1 MYKHTNNIKSL
12 LKKMTI
18 TNLNYNKIK
27 NDITNDLDINHLEQH
42 YFLRKMIYLENI
54 KLLTE
59 LDALEK
65 YYKDNKTILNGMP
78 IEDNK
83 LDSRHAEK
91 LSNLLDSR
99 HAEKLSNLLDS
110 RHAEKLSNLL
120 DSRHAEKLSNKL
132 DSRSAEELSNL
143 LDSLIKEYDT
153 YKENA
158 IEHQQQLL
166 DNNKLLLAEIDILSE
181 KYNKIKEDY
190 NSILSDF
197 DKVKTDFNCKNV
209 HLNSLIVQQSLE
221 ISKYKDKYNSL
232 KIKSINTIK
241 ELCDS
246 NNEKTDTI
254 NKLLTE
260 QGEINC

>member
-78 IEDNK
+78 IEEKK
-83 LDSRHAEK
+83 LDTRS
-91 LSNLLDSR
+91 
-99 HAEKLSNLLDS
+99 
-110 RHAEKLSNLL
+110 
-120 DSRHAEKLSNKL
+120 AEKLSNKL
-132 DSRSAEELSNL
+132 DSRHTEELSNKLDSRYAEELSNK
-143 LDSLIKEYDT
+143 LDSLIKEYET

-166 DNNKLLLAEIDILSE
+166 DNNKLLLAEIDILSD
-181 KYNKIKEDY
+181 KYNKIKENY

-246 NNEKTDTI
+246 NNEKTDTL

>member
-65 YYKDNKTILNGMP
+65 YYKDNKTILNSTS
-78 IEDNK
+78 IEEKK
-83 LDSRHAEK
+83 LDTRRAE
-91 LSNLLDSR
+91 
-99 HAEKLSNLLDS
+99 E
-110 RHAEKLSNLL
+110 
-120 DSRHAEKLSNKL
+120 LSNKL
-132 DSRSAEELSNL
+132 DTRSAEELSNK
-143 LDSLIKEYDT
+143 LDTRHVDELSNKLDTLIKEYET

-241 ELCDS
+241 ELCNS
-246 NNEKTDTI
+246 NNEKTDTL
-254 NKLLTE
+254 NKLLAE

>member
-65 YYKDNKTILNGMP
+65 YYKDNKTILNSAL
-78 IEDNK
+78 IEEKK
-83 LDSRHAEK
+83 LDTRHE
-91 LSNLLDSR
+91 D
-99 HAEKLSNLLDS
+99 E
-110 RHAEKLSNLL
+110 
-120 DSRHAEKLSNKL
+120 LSNK
-132 DSRSAEELSNL
+132 
-143 LDSLIKEYDT
+143 LDSLIKEYET

-241 ELCDS
+241 ELCNS
-246 NNEKTDTI
+246 NNEKTDTL
-254 NKLLTE
+254 NKLLAE

>member
-65 YYKDNKTILNGMP
+65 YYKDNKTILNGAL
-78 IEDNK
+78 IEEKKLDTQHAKELSNK
-83 LDSRHAEK
+83 LDTRHVDE
-91 LSNLLDSR
+91 
-99 HAEKLSNLLDS
+99 
-110 RHAEKLSNLL
+110 
-120 DSRHAEKLSNKL
+120 LSNKL
-132 DSRSAEELSNL
+132 DSRRAEELSNK
-143 LDSLIKEYDT
+143 LDSQHAEELSNKLDVLIKEYET

-241 ELCDS
+241 ELCNS
-246 NNEKTDTI
+246 NNEKTDTL
-254 NKLLTE
+254 NKLLAE

>member
-65 YYKDNKTILNGMP
+65 YYKDNKTILNGAL
-78 IEDNK
+78 IEEKK
-83 LDSRHAEK
+83 LDTQHAKE
-91 LSNLLDSR
+91 
-99 HAEKLSNLLDS
+99 
-110 RHAEKLSNLL
+110 
-120 DSRHAEKLSNKL
+120 LSNKL
-132 DSRSAEELSNL
+132 DTRHVDELSNK
-143 LDSLIKEYDT
+143 LDTLIKEYET

-241 ELCDS
+241 ELCNS
-246 NNEKTDTI
+246 NNEKTDTL
-254 NKLLTE
+254 NKLLAE

>member
-65 YYKDNKTILNGMP
+65 YYKDNKTILNGAL
-78 IEDNK
+78 IEEKK
-83 LDSRHAEK
+83 LDTRRAE
-91 LSNLLDSR
+91 
-99 HAEKLSNLLDS
+99 E
-110 RHAEKLSNLL
+110 
-120 DSRHAEKLSNKL
+120 LSNKL
-132 DSRSAEELSNL
+132 DT
-143 LDSLIKEYDT
+143 LIKEYET

-241 ELCDS
+241 ELCNS
-246 NNEKTDTI
+246 NNEKTDTL
-254 NKLLTE
+254 NKLLAE

>member
-1 MYKHTNNIKSL
+1 ML
-12 LKKMTI
+12 
-18 TNLNYNKIK
+18 
-27 NDITNDLDINHLEQH
+27 
-42 YFLRKMIYLENI
+42 
-54 KLLTE
+54 
-59 LDALEK
+59 
-65 YYKDNKTILNGMP
+65 
-78 IEDNK
+78 IEENK

-91 LSNLLDSR
+91 LSNNLDSR
-99 HAEKLSNLLDS
+99 HAE
-110 RHAEKLSNLL
+110 
-120 DSRHAEKLSNKL
+120 
-132 DSRSAEELSNL
+132 ELSNN

-246 NNEKTDTI
+246 NNEKTDTL
-254 NKLLTE
+254 NKLLAE

>member
-65 YYKDNKTILNGMP
+65 YYKDNKTILNSTS
-78 IEDNK
+78 IEEKK
-83 LDSRHAEK
+83 LDTRHAE
-91 LSNLLDSR
+91 
-99 HAEKLSNLLDS
+99 E
-110 RHAEKLSNLL
+110 
-120 DSRHAEKLSNKL
+120 LSNKL
-132 DSRSAEELSNL
+132 DTRHAEELSNK
-143 LDSLIKEYDT
+143 LDTRHTEELSNKLDTLITEYET

>member
-1 MYKHTNNIKSL
+1 
-12 LKKMTI
+12 
-18 TNLNYNKIK
+18 
-27 NDITNDLDINHLEQH
+27 
-42 YFLRKMIYLENI
+42 MIYLENI

-59 LDALEK
+59 LDTLEK
-65 YYKDNKTILNGMP
+65 YYKDNKTILIGTP
-78 IEDNK
+78 IEKNKLDSRSAKDLSNK
-83 LDSRHAEK
+83 LDSRHAE
-91 LSNLLDSR
+91 
-99 HAEKLSNLLDS
+99 E
-110 RHAEKLSNLL
+110 
-120 DSRHAEKLSNKL
+120 LSNKL
-132 DSRSAEELSNL
+132 DSRSAEEL
-143 LDSLIKEYDT
+143 LDSLIKEYET

-197 DKVKTDFNCKNV
+197 DKVKTDFNCKNI

-232 KIKSINTIK
+232 KIKSFNTIK

-246 NNEKTDTI
+246 NNEKIDTL

>member
-78 IEDNK
+78 IEEK
-83 LDSRHAEK
+83 RLDT
-91 LSNLLDSR
+91 
-99 HAEKLSNLLDS
+99 
-110 RHAEKLSNLL
+110 
-120 DSRHAEKLSNKL
+120 
-132 DSRSAEELSNL
+132 RSAEELSNK
-143 LDSLIKEYDT
+143 LDTRSAEELSNKLDTLIKEYET

-241 ELCDS
+241 ELCNS
-246 NNEKTDTI
+246 NNEKTDTL
-254 NKLLTE
+254 NKLLAE

>member
-27 NDITNDLDINHLEQH
+27 NDITHDLDINHLEQH

-65 YYKDNKTILNGMP
+65 YYKDNKTILNGTP

-83 LDSRHAEK
+83 LDSRSTEE
-91 LSNLLDSR
+91 LSNKLDSQ
-99 HAEKLSNLLDS
+99 HAD
-110 RHAEKLSNLL
+110 
-120 DSRHAEKLSNKL
+120 KLSNKL
-132 DSRSAEELSNL
+132 DSHSAEELSNK
-143 LDSLIKEYDT
+143 LDSQHAEELSNKLDTLIKEYET

-197 DKVKTDFNCKNV
+197 DKVKTDFNSKNV

-246 NNEKTDTI
+246 NNEKTDTL
-254 NKLLTE
+254 NKLLAE

>member
-65 YYKDNKTILNGMP
+65 YYKDNKTILNGVL
-78 IEDNK
+78 IEENK
-83 LDSRHAEK
+83 
-91 LSNLLDSR
+91 
-99 HAEKLSNLLDS
+99 
-110 RHAEKLSNLL
+110 L

-246 NNEKTDTI
+246 NNEKTDTL
-254 NKLLTE
+254 NKLLAE

>member
-1 MYKHTNNIKSL
+1 MYKHTNTIKSL

-27 NDITNDLDINHLEQH
+27 NDITHDLDINHLEQH

-65 YYKDNKTILNGMP
+65 YYKDNKTILIGTP
-78 IEDNK
+78 IEENKLDSRSAELSNK
-83 LDSRHAEK
+83 LDSRHAE
-91 LSNLLDSR
+91 
-99 HAEKLSNLLDS
+99 E
-110 RHAEKLSNLL
+110 
-120 DSRHAEKLSNKL
+120 LSNKL
-132 DSRSAEELSNL
+132 DV
-143 LDSLIKEYDT
+143 LIKEYET

-246 NNEKTDTI
+246 NNEKTDTL
-254 NKLLTE
+254 NKLLAE

>member
-1 MYKHTNNIKSL
+1 
-12 LKKMTI
+12 MTI
-18 TNLNYNKIK
+18 NNLNYNKIK

-65 YYKDNKTILNGMP
+65 YYKDNKTILNGVL
-78 IEDNK
+78 IEENK

-91 LSNLLDSR
+91 LSN
-99 HAEKLSNLLDS
+99 K
-110 RHAEKLSNLL
+110 L
-120 DSRHAEKLSNKL
+120 DSRHAEKLSNKLDSRHAEKLSNKLDSRHAEELSNNLDSRHAEELSNNL

>member
-1 MYKHTNNIKSL
+1 
-12 LKKMTI
+12 
-18 TNLNYNKIK
+18 
-27 NDITNDLDINHLEQH
+27 
-42 YFLRKMIYLENI
+42 MIYLENI

-65 YYKDNKTILNGMP
+65 YYKDNKTILNSAL
-78 IEDNK
+78 IEEKK
-83 LDSRHAEK
+83 LDTRHE
-91 LSNLLDSR
+91 D
-99 HAEKLSNLLDS
+99 E
-110 RHAEKLSNLL
+110 
-120 DSRHAEKLSNKL
+120 LSNK
-132 DSRSAEELSNL
+132 
-143 LDSLIKEYDT
+143 LDSLIKEYET

-241 ELCDS
+241 ELCNS
-246 NNEKTDTI
+246 NNEKTDTL
-254 NKLLTE
+254 NKLLAE

>member
-65 YYKDNKTILNGMP
+65 YYKDNKTILNSTS
-78 IEDNK
+78 IEEKK
-83 LDSRHAEK
+83 LDTRRAE
-91 LSNLLDSR
+91 
-99 HAEKLSNLLDS
+99 E
-110 RHAEKLSNLL
+110 
-120 DSRHAEKLSNKL
+120 LSNKL
-132 DSRSAEELSNL
+132 DTRHVDELSNK
-143 LDSLIKEYDT
+143 LDTLIKEYET

-241 ELCDS
+241 ELCNS
-246 NNEKTDTI
+246 NNEKTDTL
-254 NKLLTE
+254 NKLLAE

>member
-65 YYKDNKTILNGMP
+65 YYKDNKTILNGTP
-78 IEDNK
+78 IED
-83 LDSRHAEK
+83 
-91 LSNLLDSR
+91 
-99 HAEKLSNLLDS
+99 
-110 RHAEKLSNLL
+110 
-120 DSRHAEKLSNKL
+120 NKL
-132 DSRSAEELSNL
+132 DSRSAEELSNK
-143 LDSLIKEYDT
+143 LDSRHAEELSNKLDVLIKEYET

-241 ELCDS
+241 ELCNS
-246 NNEKTDTI
+246 NNEKTDTL
-254 NKLLTE
+254 NKLLAE

>member
-65 YYKDNKTILNGMP
+65 YYKDNKTILNGTP
-78 IEDNK
+78 IED
-83 LDSRHAEK
+83 
-91 LSNLLDSR
+91 
-99 HAEKLSNLLDS
+99 
-110 RHAEKLSNLL
+110 
-120 DSRHAEKLSNKL
+120 NKL
-132 DSRSAEELSNL
+132 DSRSAEELSNK
-143 LDSLIKEYDT
+143 LDSRHAEELSNKLDTLIKEYET

-197 DKVKTDFNCKNV
+197 DKVKTEFNSKNV
-209 HLNSLIVQQSLE
+209 HLNSLLVQKSLE
-221 ISKYKDKYNSL
+221 VSKYKDKYNSL

-246 NNEKTDTI
+246 NNEKIDTL

>member
-65 YYKDNKTILNGMP
+65 YYKDNKTILNGVP
-78 IEDNK
+78 IKENK
-83 LDSRHAEK
+83 LDSRHAE
-91 LSNLLDSR
+91 
-99 HAEKLSNLLDS
+99 E
-110 RHAEKLSNLL
+110 
-120 DSRHAEKLSNKL
+120 LSNKL
-132 DSRSAEELSNL
+132 DSRHTEELSNK
-143 LDSLIKEYDT
+143 LDTLIKEYET

-246 NNEKTDTI
+246 NNEKIDTL

>member
-65 YYKDNKTILNGMP
+65 YYKDNKTILNGVP
-78 IEDNK
+78 IKENK
-83 LDSRHAEK
+83 LDSRSAEE
-91 LSNLLDSR
+91 LSNKLDSR
-99 HAEKLSNLLDS
+99 RAE
-110 RHAEKLSNLL
+110 E
-120 DSRHAEKLSNKL
+120 LSNKL
-132 DSRSAEELSNL
+132 DSRSAEELSNK
-143 LDSLIKEYDT
+143 LDTLIKEYET

-246 NNEKTDTI
+246 NNQKTDTL
-254 NKLLTE
+254 NKLLAE

>member
-65 YYKDNKTILNGMP
+65 YYKDNKTILNGAL
-78 IEDNK
+78 IEEKK
-83 LDSRHAEK
+83 LDTQHAKE
-91 LSNLLDSR
+91 
-99 HAEKLSNLLDS
+99 
-110 RHAEKLSNLL
+110 
-120 DSRHAEKLSNKL
+120 LSNKL
-132 DSRSAEELSNL
+132 DTRHVDELSNK
-143 LDSLIKEYDT
+143 LDTRHVDELSNKLDTLIKEYET

-241 ELCDS
+241 ELCNS
-246 NNEKTDTI
+246 NNEKTDTL
-254 NKLLTE
+254 NKLLAE

>member
-42 YFLRKMIYLENI
+42 YLLRKMIYLENI

-65 YYKDNKTILNGMP
+65 YYKDNKTILNGVP

-83 LDSRHAEK
+83 LDSRHAE
-91 LSNLLDSR
+91 
-99 HAEKLSNLLDS
+99 E
-110 RHAEKLSNLL
+110 
-120 DSRHAEKLSNKL
+120 LSNKL
-132 DSRSAEELSNL
+132 DV
-143 LDSLIKEYDT
+143 LIKEYET

-197 DKVKTDFNCKNV
+197 DKVKTDFNSKNV

-241 ELCDS
+241 RYAIVIMKKQTHS
-246 NNEKTDTI
+246 TNY
-254 NKLLTE
+254 
-260 QGEINC
+260 

>member
-65 YYKDNKTILNGMP
+65 YYKDNKTILNGVL

-83 LDSRHAEK
+83 LDSRSAK
-91 LSNLLDSR
+91 D
-99 HAEKLSNLLDS
+99 
-110 RHAEKLSNLL
+110 
-120 DSRHAEKLSNKL
+120 LSNKL
-132 DSRSAEELSNL
+132 DSRHAEEL
-143 LDSLIKEYDT
+143 LDSLIKEYET

-197 DKVKTDFNCKNV
+197 DKVKTDFNCKNI

-246 NNEKTDTI
+246 NNQKTDTL